1 MDILLD
7 THALVWFL
15 NGDKKLSRIV
25 KDSIENPDIPMLFEF
40 ARANSCKSAYTD
52 EISQVKFANRN
63 DAAPMRQ
70 HLISVSI

>member
-25 KDSIENPDIPMLFEF
+25 KELVEDPENM
-40 ARANSCKSAYTD
+40 
-52 EISQVKFANRN
+52 KF
-63 DAAPMRQ
+63 
-70 HLISVSI
+70 VSIASIGRL